1 MNADLTR
8 HLLQAVH
15 PLRGPR
21 KPHPNRQ
28 LTQADL
34 IALALEREEEN
45 RESLKDW
52 LKKEEER
59 RLKSKEKRK
68 VVEGPRIRWISRV
81 EGVEVVEVDGE
92 AQAGLAEKQEGET
105 IEVAFKPS
113 GSVVAGMPQ
122 GDMIEVIRPS
132 SKGEAQPPVPPAS
145 LAGVPVEIT
154 PAVLPVASSSSPSI
168 IPSGPANAPKNEKLH
183 ESSENAISA
192 ETTGVSPESRQAGP
206 FTRNYLVLEEIRG
219 GLKAEMDV
227 ILGDHIDWT
236 RVPVVSTRNRFQSE

>member
-1 MNADLTR
+1 
-8 HLLQAVH
+8 
-15 PLRGPR
+15 
-21 KPHPNRQ
+21 
-28 LTQADL
+28 
-34 IALALEREEEN
+34 
-45 RESLKDW
+45 

-81 EGVEVVEVDGE
+81 EGFEVVEVDGE
-92 AQAGLAEKQEGET
+92 AQAGLAEKQEGDT
-105 IEVAFKPS
+105 IEVASEP
-113 GSVVAGMPQ
+113 GSVVAGLPQ
-122 GDMIEVIRPS
+122 GDMIEVIKPS
-132 SKGEAQPPVPPAS
+132 SKEETQPPIPPAS

-168 IPSGPANAPKNEKLH
+168 IPSGPANTQKNENLH

-192 ETTGVSPESRQAGP
+192 ETTGVLPENRQAGP
-206 FTRNYLVLEEIRG
+206 FTQNYLVLEEIRG

-236 RVPVVSTRNRFQSE
+236 RVPVVSTRNRFQSK

>member
-1 MNADLTR
+1 
-8 HLLQAVH
+8 
-15 PLRGPR
+15 
-21 KPHPNRQ
+21 
-28 LTQADL
+28 
-34 IALALEREEEN
+34 
-45 RESLKDW
+45 

-81 EGVEVVEVDGE
+81 EGFEVVEVDGE
-92 AQAGLAEKQEGET
+92 AQAGLAEKQEGDT
-105 IEVAFKPS
+105 IEVASEP
-113 GSVVAGMPQ
+113 GSVVAGLPQ
-122 GDMIEVIRPS
+122 GDMIEVIKPS
-132 SKGEAQPPVPPAS
+132 SKEETQPPIPPAS

-154 PAVLPVASSSSPSI
+154 PAILPVASSSSPSI
-168 IPSGPANAPKNEKLH
+168 IPPGPANAQKKEILPI
-183 ESSENAISA
+183 SSVYSENAISA
-192 ETTGVSPESRQAGP
+192 ETTGVSPEHRQTGP